1 MIRYFGL
8 SILLAFSSLT
18 LAEDYAPN
26 WQTNGS
32 LVAVARANPNA
43 LMFQASRNKKYS
55 YSFSEAL
62 NVEDGYIQFGAVG
75 RVSPASIS
83 AGGNIEWLPL
93 AVLQF
98 KLESEVIRYF
108 GNFSNVLTFNNLS
121 DDYSDE
127 ARLDLEDEARSS
139 TVIHHKGDAILRAKV
154 KSIVGRYVYTKEYF
168 DFNSLGNGQFIYEPG
183 YDLLMEN
190 KSYITT
196 EKVEFF
202 YDASESSDK
211 PRLLGLFHENNEADS
226 TNIELSK
233 LGVQG
238 FWSTELANEDVILLG
253 QFGQHLKS
261 RYRED
266 EVFVTLGLV
275 KRF

>member
-1 MIRYFGL
+1 MIRYLGL
-8 SILLAFSSLT
+8 SILLFSSSFS
-18 LAEDYAPN
+18 LAGAYTPH
-26 WQTNGS
+26 WQSNGS
-32 LVAVARANPNA
+32 LVGVARGNSDA
-43 LMFQASRNKKYS
+43 LMFQASHNNKYS
-55 YSFSEAL
+55 YSFNDAF

-93 AVLQF
+93 AILQF
-98 KLESEVIRYF
+98 KLESEMIRYF
-108 GNFSNVLTFNNLS
+108 GNFSNILTFDNLS

-127 ARLDLEDEARSS
+127 ARLDLEDDARSS

-168 DFNSLGNGQFIYEPG
+168 DFDLSGGGEFIYEPG

-190 KSYITT
+190 TSYITT
-196 EKVEFF
+196 QKVEFF
-202 YDASESSDK
+202 YDASPSSAK
-211 PRLLGLFHENNEADS
+211 PRLIGLFHETNEADS
-226 TNIELSK
+226 TNIELAK
-233 LGVQG
+233 LGLQG

-275 KRF
+275 KRY